1 MPLNTESS
9 VRSPTKRW
17 SSILSQ
23 PSIFRK
29 SSADHIHRYSTIES
43 AGPTSPDVKRLFRTR
58 RSVSAGDAVFDD
70 PWEMRSA
77 SCCEFD
83 RLRNNLGLD
92 DADSLDNIFQRFF
105 EINFTTDS
113 LDERDTSSDS
123 ETLSSSEPHS
133 SDSDLFLAAEAGQAP
148 AAAIHSVDLASRV
161 LPSPSIISSIPPP
174 KPARSSRRPAAN
186 RVSTTLTPLTEHPSL
201 EQSES
206 YHTSYGRDSPAD
218 SENRIDTPPLDP
230 SQSVLSY
237 LLSNHSGSVE
247 YHGSSLTPT
256 HSLKGEIGHGM
267 SRSST
272 MSSLPTSSPLGW
284 STLGP
289 PALPYSGV
297 SSAENSPLS
306 RKEQLLPPPVDYLQE
321 VTKSTTYSPDVVPG
335 LKDSPYHPAVMIA
348 PIGKP
353 PRHSGLPM
361 FSTNAY

>member
-1 MPLNTESS
+1 MPLSAESS

-58 RSVSAGDAVFDD
+58 RSVSAGDAAFDD

-105 EINFTTDS
+105 EIYSTTD
-113 LDERDTSSDS
+113 LQDERDTSSDS

-133 SDSDLFLAAEAGQAP
+133 SDSDPFLAAEAGQAP
-148 AAAIHSVDLASRV
+148 AAAIPYDLTPRV
-161 LPSPSIISSIPPP
+161 LPSPPVISSIPPP
-174 KPARSSRRPAAN
+174 KPARSNRRPTVN
-186 RVSTTLTPLTEHPSL
+186 RMSTILTPLTEHPSL
-201 EQSES
+201 EHSES
-206 YHTSYGRDSPAD
+206 YHSGHGRDSPAD

-230 SQSVLSY
+230 SQSALSY

-247 YHGSSLTPT
+247 YHGLSLTPT

-297 SSAENSPLS
+297 SSAESSPLS
-306 RKEQLLPPPVDYLQE
+306 RKEQILPSPADYLQE
-321 VTKSTTYSPDVVPG
+321 VTKSTTYSPDAVPG

-348 PIGKP
+348 PIGKS
-353 PRHSGLPM
+353 PRHSDLPM
-361 FSTNAY
+361 FTNAY

>member
-161 LPSPSIISSIPPP
+161 LPSPSIISSIPR
-174 KPARSSRRPAAN
+174 RSPHGLAAGQQRIECLRLSHLLRSILAWSNPNLTTLVMAATLLLIPRTGLIRRHWILAN
-186 RVSTTLTPLTEHPSL
+186 RCCPIYCRTTVAVS
-201 EQSES
+201 
-206 YHTSYGRDSPAD
+206 
-218 SENRIDTPPLDP
+218 N
-230 SQSVLSY
+230 
-237 LLSNHSGSVE
+237 
-247 YHGSSLTPT
+247 
-256 HSLKGEIGHGM
+256 
-267 SRSST
+267 T
-272 MSSLPTSSPLGW
+272 MDR
-284 STLGP
+284 
-289 PALPYSGV
+289 A
-297 SSAENSPLS
+297 
-306 RKEQLLPPPVDYLQE
+306 
-321 VTKSTTYSPDVVPG
+321 
-335 LKDSPYHPAVMIA
+335 
-348 PIGKP
+348 
-353 PRHSGLPM
+353 
-361 FSTNAY
+361 